1 MKAGDIIDCGDGM
14 WNVRGA
20 YRIGGIVNVGTQ
32 ASLIRLPTGRFIWLD
47 SLTLEGDT
55 LQRVMAMTD
64 RGRAVEAILNCH
76 PFHTLHCEWATR
88 CFPGAKLY
96 GSDRHKKR
104 MPHLKWEPENV
115 ESDAVA
121 RQYAEVLTFSL
132 PRGVDYIS
140 ADAKVHFSS
149 LLARHEPSGTVHSD
163 DTLTYLELPFPLS
176 LAKKDTGIIFHPT
189 LAKALEKRPGAAAEF
204 HAWAEELAEE
214 WGDSTRLCAA
224 HNGVLDLYGDDFR
237 TRVRAAL
244 AKVEPVLAAHER
256 QFA

>member
-1 MKAGDIIDCGDGM
+1 MKSGDIIDCGHGM
-14 WNVRGA
+14 WNVRGD
-20 YRIGGIVNVGTQ
+20 YRIGGIVNVGTH
-32 ASLIRLPTGRFIWLD
+32 ASLIQLPSGEFIWLD

-55 LQRVMAMTD
+55 LKRIMEMTD
-64 RGRAVEAILNCH
+64 DGKAVEAILNCH
-76 PFHTLHCEWATR
+76 PFHTLHCEWATK

-104 MPHLKWEPENV
+104 MVHLHWETDNV
-115 ESDAVA
+115 ESDVVA
-121 RQYAEVLTFSL
+121 RKYADVLTFSL

-140 ADAKVHFSS
+140 ADEKVHFSS
-149 LLARHEPSGTVHSD
+149 LLARHEPSKTVHSD

-204 HAWAEELAEE
+204 RAWAEETADR
-214 WGDSTRLCAA
+214 WHDSARLCAA
-224 HNGVLDLYGDDFR
+224 HNGVLPLYGDDFR
-237 TRVRAAL
+237 TRVEAAL
-244 AKVEPVLAAHER
+244 DKVEPVLAAHER

>member
-1 MKAGDIIDCGDGM
+1 MKSGDIIDCGHGM
-14 WNVRGA
+14 WNVRGD
-20 YRIGGIVNVGTQ
+20 YRIGGIVNVGTH
-32 ASLIRLPTGRFIWLD
+32 ASLIQLPSGEFIWLD

-55 LQRVMAMTD
+55 LKRIMEMTD
-64 RGRAVEAILNCH
+64 DGKAVEAILNCH
-76 PFHTLHCEWATR
+76 PFHTLHCEWATK

-104 MPHLKWEPENV
+104 MPHLHWETDNV
-115 ESDAVA
+115 ESDVVA
-121 RQYAEVLTFSL
+121 RKYADVLTFSL

-140 ADAKVHFSS
+140 ADEKVHFSS
-149 LLARHEPSGTVHSD
+149 LLARHEPSKTVHSD

-204 HAWAEELAEE
+204 RAWAEETADR
-214 WGDSTRLCAA
+214 WHDSARLCAA
-224 HNGVLDLYGDDFR
+224 HNGVLPLYGDDFR
-237 TRVRAAL
+237 TRVEAAL
-244 AKVEPVLAAHER
+244 EKVEPVLAAHER